1 MSICTSYH
9 CKKMQIIFTV
19 HPSDHKKSYL
29 AIYAS
34 VTNSSCLIAIF
45 SSNEVMVKLGF
56 FIFYHHLSRKSLKVG
71 NTVLRSTI
79 SLTLTSF
86 KKEAIWS
93 LVELTVLP
101 LDAQTGAVSFAQS
114 VLQSHTGFR
123 LLKSM

>member
-1 MSICTSYH
+1 MLIGT
-9 CKKMQIIFTV
+9 F
-19 HPSDHKKSYL
+19 
-29 AIYAS
+29 
-34 VTNSSCLIAIF
+34 SCL
-45 SSNEVMVKLGF
+45 KLGLFWTQFRPEMCQNRPGSFSQF
-56 FIFYHHLSRKSLKVG
+56 FAPNFREIVFAKSFFAFREISRNSPLYSQ
-71 NTVLRSTI
+71 STI

>member
-34 VTNSSCLIAIF
+34 VTNSSCKIAIF
-45 SSNEVMVKLGF
+45 TSNVAMLTLE
-56 FIFYHHLSRKSLKVG
+56 FIIFLPLLCRKWFIVG